1 MLDNQGRNIRY
12 LRLSVT
18 DRCNFRC
25 RYCMPAEGVCKREH
39 SEMLSFEELTEIV
52 RTAVSLGVSKVRLT
66 GGEPLVRRGIVDLCR
81 SLRAI
86 NGVRELTMTTNGA
99 LLPQYAAELKQAG
112 VDRLNISLDTLN
124 EDKFAAL
131 TRGGS
136 RADTLAGLDAAWNAG
151 FRGTKL
157 NVVLLGGVNADEIPA
172 LAQLAQDGKYE
183 VRFIEL
189 MPIGECADWPR
200 ERFLS
205 ADAVLHALPEL
216 QRLQNEGVAE
226 RYRMPG
232 WKGKIGLSRPMS
244 HRFCADC
251 DRIRVTADGRLKPCL
266 HSAQEIPLRGLH
278 GENLE
283 RALREGMFGKPVSH
297 HMQSGQPS
305 ESRRGMS
312 QIGG

>member
-52 RTAVSLGVSKVRLT
+52 QTAVSLGVSKVRLT

-124 EDKFAAL
+124 EDKFASL

-136 RADTLAGLDAAWNAG
+136 LVDTLAGLDAAQHAG
-151 FRGTKL
+151 FRVKR
-157 NVVLLGGVNADEIPA
+157 GVPA
-172 LAQLAQDGKYE
+172 TGAG
-183 VRFIEL
+183 
-189 MPIGECADWPR
+189 
-200 ERFLS
+200 
-205 ADAVLHALPEL
+205 
-216 QRLQNEGVAE
+216 QR
-226 RYRMPG
+226 
-232 WKGKIGLSRPMS
+232 I
-244 HRFCADC
+244 C
-251 DRIRVTADGRLKPCL
+251 
-266 HSAQEIPLRGLH
+266 
-278 GENLE
+278 
-283 RALREGMFGKPVSH
+283 ALRRSVSVREAALVISSWNAATPEDECRAGKLAAGA
-297 HMQSGQPS
+297 GQ
-305 ESRRGMS
+305 R
-312 QIGG
+312 I

>member
-1 MLDNQGRNIRY
+1 
-12 LRLSVT
+12 
-18 DRCNFRC
+18 
-25 RYCMPAEGVCKREH
+25 MPAEGVCKREH

-232 WKGKIGLSRPMS
+232 WKGKIGLIRPMS

-305 ESRRGMS
+305 ESRRGMG

>member
-86 NGVRELTMTTNGA
+86 NGVRELAMTTNGA

-124 EDKFAAL
+124 EDKFASL

-136 RADTLAGLDAAWNAG
+136 LADTLAGLDAAWNAG

-157 NVVLLGGVNADEIPA
+157 NAVLLGGVNTDEIPA

-200 ERFLS
+200 ERFLPAGTAAS
-205 ADAVLHALPEL
+205 AE
-216 QRLQNEGVAE
+216 
-226 RYRMPG
+226 
-232 WKGKIGLSRPMS
+232 
-244 HRFCADC
+244 
-251 DRIRVTADGRLKPCL
+251 
-266 HSAQEIPLRGLH
+266 
-278 GENLE
+278 
-283 RALREGMFGKPVSH
+283 
-297 HMQSGQPS
+297 
-305 ESRRGMS
+305 
-312 QIGG
+312 

>member
-52 RTAVSLGVSKVRLT
+52 QTAVSLGVSTVRLT

-124 EDKFAAL
+124 EDKFASL

-136 RADTLAGLDAAWNAG
+136 LADTLAGLDAARYALLNSCRSVSARTGRVSG
-151 FRGTKL
+151 FSLRTRCCTPCRSCS
-157 NVVLLGGVNADEIPA
+157 V
-172 LAQLAQDGKYE
+172 
-183 VRFIEL
+183 
-189 MPIGECADWPR
+189 C
-200 ERFLS
+200 
-205 ADAVLHALPEL
+205 
-216 QRLQNEGVAE
+216 
-226 RYRMPG
+226 RM
-232 WKGKIGLSRPMS
+232 K
-244 HRFCADC
+244 
-251 DRIRVTADGRLKPCL
+251 
-266 HSAQEIPLRGLH
+266 
-278 GENLE
+278 
-283 RALREGMFGKPVSH
+283 ALRNCTECPAGRGKSV
-297 HMQSGQPS
+297 
-305 ESRRGMS
+305 
-312 QIGG
+312 

>member
-52 RTAVSLGVSKVRLT
+52 RAAVSLGVSKVRLT

-99 LLPQYAAELKQAG
+99 LLPQYAAKLKQAG

-124 EDKFAAL
+124 KDKFASL

-136 RADTLAGLDAAWNAG
+136 LADTLAGLDAARHAG

-157 NVVLLGGVNADEIPA
+157 NAVLLGCRTDFECGLLAAAHAASA
-172 LAQLAQDGKYE
+172 LILKRGQSHLCEPCRRILAFLEACGGKRLRVARRAE
-183 VRFIEL
+183 FR
-189 MPIGECADWPR
+189 
-200 ERFLS
+200 LS
-205 ADAVLHALPEL
+205 HDVLSP
-216 QRLQNEGVAE
+216 
-226 RYRMPG
+226 P
-232 WKGKIGLSRPMS
+232 
-244 HRFCADC
+244 FCA
-251 DRIRVTADGRLKPCL
+251 V
-266 HSAQEIPLRGLH
+266 
-278 GENLE
+278 
-283 RALREGMFGKPVSH
+283 RAR
-297 HMQSGQPS
+297 
-305 ESRRGMS
+305 
-312 QIGG
+312 

>member
-124 EDKFAAL
+124 EDKFASL

-136 RADTLAGLDAAWNAG
+136 LADTLVGLDAAWNAG

-157 NVVLLGGVNADEIPA
+157 NAVLLGGINEDEIPA
-172 LAQLAQDGKYE
+172 LAALAESTGAW
-183 VRFIEL
+183 R
-189 MPIGECADWPR
+189 
-200 ERFLS
+200 
-205 ADAVLHALPEL
+205 
-216 QRLQNEGVAE
+216 
-226 RYRMPG
+226 
-232 WKGKIGLSRPMS
+232 LSRNAAPPTNRQTATVSPATRRMARLRLRRRS
-244 HRFCADC
+244 SA
-251 DRIRVTADGRLKPCL
+251 RV
-266 HSAQEIPLRGLH
+266 
-278 GENLE
+278 
-283 RALREGMFGKPVSH
+283 
-297 HMQSGQPS
+297 
-305 ESRRGMS
+305 RRRC
-312 QIGG
+312 